1 MEIVAAIGAALGAF
15 GGVIDDLIFTD
26 EERQAL
32 DVQRAAAQ
40 AQVEAA
46 RLAQKRAMLE
56 VEAARLAQERAMLEA
71 AAKARQAQAI
81 TVAAF
86 TLGAALVIA
95 ALVWRKA

>member
-1 MEIVAAIGAALGAF
+1 MEIIAAIGAGLGAL

-32 DVQRAAAQ
+32 EAQRAAAQ
-40 AQVEAA
+40 AQ
-46 RLAQKRAMLE
+46 

-86 TLGAALVIA
+86 TLGAAVVVAPLIWRA
-95 ALVWRKA
+95 A